1 MQNIVAMIGIST
13 GAGGA
18 HWYAWMFLGFGIVVC
33 FPAEFLDEIGGW
45 TGREV
50 RLRHVVWLEV
60 ILIGL
65 IVVLMFL
72 LKRAYPEIRWFE
84 PLVAIGFV
92 AFFTRGIM
100 WFINQLSDPDED

>member
-1 MQNIVAMIGIST
+1 MQNIVAMIGISL

-18 HWYAWMFLGFGIVVC
+18 RWYDWMFLGFGLVIC
-33 FPAEFLDEIGGW
+33 FPAEFLNEISEW

-65 IVVLMFL
+65 IVVLTML
-72 LKRAYPEIRWFE
+72 LKRAYPELPWFE
-84 PLVAIGFV
+84 PLIPIGFV
-92 AFFTRGIM
+92 VFFTRGII